1 MYKFTKKILLG
12 VLGFFLFNSIA
23 FGIETEFK
31 NSLMK
36 IELNKANENAYVINL
51 YTKSKFIEPIKIIK
65 KSDLNYY
72 ILLPET
78 KNESSRISGFGT
90 EIRNISTNVY
100 PYAGQDVKNG
110 YVKIN
115 IDTTKPLDFKIN
127 IKNFE
132 LEKKALN
139 ESTIVSNEV
148 DEVNKKEAEAPVQK
162 KNSTSSIDKNIQLKP
177 KKPIKNENLEISSE
191 NAIKIEDVVRQEVE
205 QAKKDALR
213 PQQEILE
220 EYEQNFD
227 VIAQENTKQEVM
239 VLTEEELNELEQI
252 AGEKITQKKDK
263 ESYLL
268 KKKISNKLKQYGIS
282 LKEFT
287 CMLLVFLF
295 SLIFVLKVLTKKTP
309 KVGLKNKVDLTEKEI
324 KPSYQLRQK
333 QEVKNDG
340 QYFVF
345 DKNVKQIGFCDSTVD
360 TIDKNYELST
370 YEPELK
376 NRYERK
382 EEFSNKTNTSE
393 YDIIQKILKED
404 TFIDLPANVSP
415 IKKVETQKPKTQEQ
429 IKTQQIKPKKE
440 ETKKQQNIEPQVLSS
455 VEIAPE
461 RGFMCVL
468 YNNNIN
474 LLGYIFDDVFPL
486 YNFKTQKLENYD
498 IKFRLSEKDDKYAH
512 FIVKIADAKMLVKV
526 SKSQMVMEVLL

>member
-1 MYKFTKKILLG
+1 MYKFTKKVLFG
-12 VLGFFLFNSIA
+12 VLGLSLFNSVA
-23 FGIETEFK
+23 FGIEAEFK

-36 IELNKANENAYVINL
+36 IELNKANENAYIVNL
-51 YTKSKFIEPIKIIK
+51 YTKNNFIEPIKIIK

-78 KNESSRISGFGT
+78 KNESTRITGFGT
-90 EIRNISTNVY
+90 DIRNISTNVY

-132 LEKKALN
+132 SDKKTLN
-139 ESTIVSNEV
+139 ESAIASSEASKA
-148 DEVNKKEAEAPVQK
+148 NKKEVVTSAQK
-162 KNSTSSIDKNIQLKP
+162 KNSISSIDKNVQLKP
-177 KKPIKNENLEISSE
+177 KKPVKKEDSEILTKNTV
-191 NAIKIEDVVRQEVE
+191 KIEEAVRQEIERVRQE
-205 QAKKDALR
+205 ALI

-220 EYEQNFD
+220 EYEQDFD
-227 VIAQENTKQEVM
+227 DAIQENVEENITP
-239 VLTEEELNELEQI
+239 TGEELNELKQI
-252 AGEKITQKKDK
+252 AGEEVLQNKKDNC
-263 ESYLL
+263 LL
-268 KKKISNKLKQYGIS
+268 RKKIANKLAQYGIS
-282 LKEFT
+282 LKEFA
-287 CMLLVFLF
+287 CMLLALLL
-295 SLIFVLKVLTKKTP
+295 SLIFMIKVLAKKTI
-309 KVGLKNKVDLTEKEI
+309 KVGIKNKVDLIEKETR
-324 KPSYQLRQK
+324 PSFQLRQK
-333 QEVKNDG
+333 EEVKNDG

-345 DKNVKQIGFCDSTVD
+345 DKNVKQIGFCDPALDVVN
-360 TIDKNYELST
+360 KNYELSS

-376 NRYERK
+376 NKYERT
-382 EEFSNKTNTSE
+382 ENFSNKTNANE

-415 IKKVETQKPKTQEQ
+415 IKKVNVQKPKIQQQAKIEQ
-429 IKTQQIKPKKE
+429 SKA
-440 ETKKQQNIEPQVLSS
+440 KKQEPKQQTTEPQVLSS

-468 YNNNIN
+468 YNDNIS
-474 LLGYIFDDVFPL
+474 LIGYIFDDVFPL

-498 IKFRLSEKDDKYAH
+498 IKFRLSEKDDKHAH
-512 FIVKIADAKMLVKV
+512 FIVKIANTKMLIRV